1 MIDNI
6 IKILMITPLVMGIL
20 MLLTRKKIFDDLMLI
35 LYSIL
40 HFVSSC
46 YLVFFAG
53 KALPAANFGQ
63 VAEPVAGVVFETT
76 CVPVHVDGQYFAT
89 DPLNSVFLIILSFIF
104 LMAVIYNIGYSR
116 HMANLNV
123 MAGSK
128 NICLYQLM
136 IIAFV
141 WAMTG
146 AILCT
151 DLGIAWVLVE
161 ATTLSSAYLIYF
173 NRTKNSIEAAWKYVF
188 MCSIGIA
195 LAFVGIIFLNIASGN
210 INSLNFNVLQAAA
223 KSFDPFW
230 LKFAFVFILFGFGT
244 KMGLAPVHFWLPDAH
259 SESPSPISTL
269 LSATLLNSAFL
280 VILRVFNILNAA
292 GCSYYGRVM
301 LVITGLLSL
310 FVTAVFIYHIK
321 NYKRMLAY
329 SSIENMGILA
339 IGTALGGVGYLAVI
353 LHLIGHSLAKASFF
367 LTSGNILELYET
379 KNVKSVKGLMKA
391 DKKTGWLWL
400 LSFLGICAFP
410 TSVLFISEFLIIK
423 TMILKGQ
430 YLVCACFTL
439 LLTVI
444 IYGMARVVVKMT
456 FRDISEEKNELV
468 DKNRGKIT
476 LSMYLPQVIMLV
488 MVFTLGVYIPN
499 FLNDIIQGAF
509 AVLGAL

>member
-1 MIDNI
+1 MIDNV
-6 IKILMITPLVMGIL
+6 IKFLMIFPVAAGIL
-20 MLLTRKKIFDDLMLI
+20 MLLTRKKAFDDFMLF
-35 LYSIL
+35 LYGIL

-46 YLVFFAG
+46 YLVFFVG
-53 KALPAANFGQ
+53 KESLKTQYGASFGDLNAN
-63 VAEPVAGVVFETT
+63 VAG
-76 CVPVHVDGQYFAT
+76 GQYFAL
-89 DPLNSVFLIILSFIF
+89 DSLNSVFLIILSFVF
-104 LMAVIYNIGYSR
+104 LMVIIYNIGYSR
-116 HMANLNV
+116 YLPNLKPVLNANCAN
-123 MAGSK
+123 K

-136 IIAFV
+136 IVAFV

-210 INSLNFNVLQAAA
+210 VNSLNFSELQAAA
-223 KSFDPFW
+223 KSFDPLW
-230 LKFAFVFILFGFGT
+230 LKLAFVFILFGFGT

-259 SESPSPISTL
+259 SESPSPISAL

-292 GCSYYGRVM
+292 EHSFYGRVM
-301 LVITGLLSL
+301 LAVAGFLSL

-353 LHLIGHSLAKASFF
+353 LHLVGHSLAKASFF
-367 LTSGNILELYET
+367 LTSGNVLEIYET

-410 TSVLFISEFLIIK
+410 TSILFISEFLIIK
-423 TMILKGQ
+423 TMISKGQ
-430 YLVCACFTL
+430 YMLCACFAL

-444 IYGMARVVVKMT
+444 IYGMARVVIKMT
-456 FRDISEEKNELV
+456 FREVSDEKREMV
-468 DKNRGKIT
+468 DDNRKKIT
-476 LSMYLPQVIMLV
+476 PSMYLPQVVMLV
-488 MVFTLGVYIPN
+488 IVFVLGVYIPDC
-499 FLNDIIQGAF
+499 LNDIIQGAYK
-509 AVLGAL
+509 VLLGAM

>member
-1 MIDNI
+1 MIDNFI
-6 IKILMITPLVMGIL
+6 NLLLIFALVAGVL
-20 MLLTRKKIFDDLMLI
+20 MLFIRKKAFDNFMLF
-35 LYSIL
+35 LYAIL
-40 HFVSSC
+40 HFLSSSI
-46 YLVFFAG
+46 LVFSG
-53 KALPAANFGQ
+53 ETAA
-63 VAEPVAGVVFETT
+63 
-76 CVPVHVDGQYFAT
+76 GQYFAT
-89 DPLNSVFLIILSFIF
+89 DSLNKVFLIVLSFIF
-104 LMAVIYNIGYSR
+104 LMVAIYNIGYSR
-116 HMANLNV
+116 HLPNLNIKV
-123 MAGSK
+123 NNK
-128 NICLYQLM
+128 NVCLYQIM

-161 ATTLSSAYLIYF
+161 ATTLTSAYLIYF

-195 LAFVGIIFLNIASGN
+195 LAFIGIIFLNISAGN
-210 INSLNFNVLQAAA
+210 INTLNFSELQENAA
-223 KSFDPFW
+223 SFDPFW

-259 SESPSPISTL
+259 SESPSPISAL

-292 GCSYYGRVM
+292 NCSLYARLMLCVM
-301 LVITGLLSL
+301 GFLSL

-339 IGTALGGVGYLAVI
+339 IGTALGGFAYYAVI

-367 LTSGNILELYET
+367 LTSGNVLELYKT
-379 KNVKSVKGLMKA
+379 KNVKSTKGLMQA
-391 DKKTGWLWL
+391 DKKTGVLWIA
-400 LSFLGICAFP
+400 SFLGICAFP
-410 TSVLFISEFLIIK
+410 TSVLFISEFIIIK
-423 TMILKGQ
+423 EMISNGY
-430 YLVCACFTL
+430 YLPCVLFAL

-444 IYGMARVVVKMT
+444 IYGMARVVIKMT
-456 FRDISEEKNELV
+456 YKNIDKEKADMIE
-468 DKNRGKIT
+468 KNRGKIT
-476 LSMYLPQVIMLV
+476 VSMYLPQVIMLV
-488 MVFTLGVYIPN
+488 ILFISGVYIPP

-509 AVLGAL
+509 LAFQTGF

>member
-1 MIDNI
+1 
-6 IKILMITPLVMGIL
+6 
-20 MLLTRKKIFDDLMLI
+20 
-35 LYSIL
+35 
-40 HFVSSC
+40 
-46 YLVFFAG
+46 
-53 KALPAANFGQ
+53 
-63 VAEPVAGVVFETT
+63 
-76 CVPVHVDGQYFAT
+76 
-89 DPLNSVFLIILSFIF
+89 
-104 LMAVIYNIGYSR
+104 
-116 HMANLNV
+116 
-123 MAGSK
+123 
-128 NICLYQLM
+128 M

-161 ATTLSSAYLIYF
+161 ATTLTSAYLIYF

-195 LAFVGIIFLNIASGN
+195 LAFIGIIFLNISAGN
-210 INSLNFNVLQAAA
+210 INTLNFSELQENAA
-223 KSFDPFW
+223 SFDPFW

-259 SESPSPISTL
+259 SESPSPISAL

-292 GCSYYGRVM
+292 NCSLYARLMLCVM
-301 LVITGLLSL
+301 GFLSL

-339 IGTALGGVGYLAVI
+339 IGTALGGFAYYAVI

-367 LTSGNILELYET
+367 LTSGNVLELYKT
-379 KNVKSVKGLMKA
+379 KNVKSTKGLMQA
-391 DKKTGWLWL
+391 DKKTGVLWIA
-400 LSFLGICAFP
+400 SFLGICAFP
-410 TSVLFISEFLIIK
+410 TSVLFISEFIIIK
-423 TMILKGQ
+423 EMISNGY
-430 YLVCACFTL
+430 YLPCVLFAL

-444 IYGMARVVVKMT
+444 IYGMARVVIKMT
-456 FRDISEEKNELV
+456 YKNIDKEKADMIE
-468 DKNRGKIT
+468 KNRGKIT
-476 LSMYLPQVIMLV
+476 VSMYLPQVIMLV
-488 MVFTLGVYIPN
+488 ILFISGVYIPP

-509 AVLGAL
+509 LAFQTGF